1 MYHRLGFSSG
11 TLLLAMV
18 LAGTAHGKVS
28 EEEAAKLGKELTPFG
43 GETAGNADGTIP
55 KWEPKW
61 LGPVPGIEYGGPGT
75 LRPDPYADEK
85 PLFSITPANYKEYKD
100 RLTEG
105 QIALFERYETFRM
118 DIYPTRRDFD
128 YNPRMVEKV
137 KWNATNTELAN
148 GVESLQH
155 WTGSTAFPI
164 PQGPEEVMWNMRS
177 NHCYEAFHTISMGCL
192 PTASAPTMRS
202 TTIQRAPSTTRSIRY
217 RQRKRWPAIG
227 SYGPCRRAWRPRG
240 PRAR

>member
-1 MYHRLGFSSG
+1 
-11 TLLLAMV
+11 LLLAMV

-177 NHCYEAFHTISMGCL
+177 NHCYEAFHTIYDGYGVFANGERAHDAVDYYSASPFNNPEYPI
-192 PTASAPTMRS
+192 PTTEEVAGDRVVWTLSSRLAPPLQGR
-202 TTIQRAPSTTRSIRY
+202 
-217 RQRKRWPAIG
+217 
-227 SYGPCRRAWRPRG
+227 
-240 PRAR
+240 